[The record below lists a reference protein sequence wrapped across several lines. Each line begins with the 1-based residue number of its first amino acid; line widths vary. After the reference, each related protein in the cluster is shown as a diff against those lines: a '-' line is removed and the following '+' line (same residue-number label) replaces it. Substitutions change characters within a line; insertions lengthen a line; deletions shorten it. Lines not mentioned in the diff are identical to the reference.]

1 MAVPVLYHGEPNGPS
16 LSVLAALYESGLDIE
31 CRPIDLLAGE
41 RHTLPGV
48 SESVALD
55 MAVEG
60 EGPMLVAGGE
70 AMAEAVF
77 LAQYFDEAAG
87 GCGLQPSDAYARWQM
102 LMWCRQATE
111 RLSPAVAYLGNLAWS
126 QKRLAAMSQAEF
138 ERLLGTIVSVDQR
151 QRWQELRDDVVDA
164 AKVEDSKAKV
174 AQFAAR
180 VETQLADGRE
190 WLMGPFSIADL
201 ETCTWLRPMREL
213 EGQAFAGQDRCL
225 AWMDRVEARPSVR
238 KALARA
244 TTDNPAHAFAP
255 GPEINRWG

>member
-1 MAVPVLYHGEPNGPS
+1 MATLYHGEPNGPS
-16 LSVLAALYESGLDIE
+16 LSVLAALHESGLQIE
-31 CRPIDLLAGE
+31 TCHIDLLAGE
-41 RHTLPGV
+41 RHALPGV
-48 SESVALD
+48 GESVALD

-60 EGPMLVAGGE
+60 EGPVLVVDGE

-87 GCGLQPSDAYARWQM
+87 GCGLQPSDPYARWQM

-126 QKRLAAMSQAEF
+126 QKRLAAMSGAEF
-138 ERLLGTIVSVDQR
+138 DKLAGMIESEDLRL
-151 QRWQELRDDVVDA
+151 RWRDLRDGAVDA
-164 AKVEDSKAKV
+164 AKVEDSKTKV

-201 ETCTWLRPMREL
+201 ETYAWLRAMREL
-213 EGQAFAGQDRCL
+213 EADAFAGRERCL
-225 AWMDRVEARPSVR
+225 AWMDRVEARPSVQ
-238 KALARA
+238 KALAEA
-244 TTDNPAHAFAP
+244 TTAHPERAFAP

>member
-1 MAVPVLYHGEPNGPS
+1 MTTLYHGEPNGPS
-16 LSVLAALYESGLDIE
+16 LSVLAALHESGLDIE
-31 CRPIDLLAGE
+31 CKPIDLLAGE

-48 SESVALD
+48 TESVALD

-60 EGPMLVAGGE
+60 EGPVLVAGGE

-87 GCGLQPSDAYARWQM
+87 GCGLQPSEPYARGQM

-126 QKRLAAMSQAEF
+126 QKRLAAMGQVEF
-138 ERLLGTIVSVDQR
+138 DKLVASIVSEDQR
-151 QRWQELRDDVVDA
+151 KRWQELRDDVVDA
-164 AKVEDSKAKV
+164 AKVEDSKTKI
-174 AQFAAR
+174 AQFVAR
-180 VETQLADGRE
+180 VEAQLADGRG

-201 ETCTWLRPMREL
+201 ETYAWLRPMREL
-213 EGQAFAGQDRCL
+213 EVDAFTGQERCL
-225 AWMDRVEARPSVR
+225 AWMDRVETRPSVR
-238 KALARA
+238 KALALA
-244 TTDNPAHAFAP
+244 TTDSPAHAFAP

>member
-1 MAVPVLYHGEPNGPS
+1 MAERVLYHGEPNGPS
-16 LSVLAALYESGLDIE
+16 LSVLAALYESGLEIDA
-31 CRPIDLLAGE
+31 RPIDLLSGE
-41 RHTLPGV
+41 RHSLPRV
-48 SESVALD
+48 TESVALD
-55 MAVEG
+55 YAVEG
-60 EGPMLVAGGE
+60 EGPVLVADGE

-87 GCGLQPSDAYARWQM
+87 GCGLQPSVPYARWQM
-102 LMWCRQATE
+102 LLWCRQATE

-126 QKRLAAMSQAEF
+126 QKRLAAMAQDEF
-138 ERLLGTIVSVDQR
+138 ERLLGAIASEDQR
-151 QRWQELRDDVVDA
+151 QRWQQLRDDDVDA

-201 ETCTWLRPMREL
+201 ETFAWLRPMREL
-213 EGQAFAGQDRCL
+213 EADAFAGQERCL
-225 AWMDRVEARPSVR
+225 AWMDRVQARPSVR